1 MYLKHLLYSIIILV
15 LGIFIIQ
22 HFQANG
28 SPFALIE
35 GARTYPMPRRHPLT
49 STYGTFNNLGKSNI
63 ISLNTIIDETVALY
77 FDEKGVPYMNTIDT
91 VQEYIVGESP
101 YELGP
106 VTPDLKSKLTD
117 IGYYFLEV
125 VIPMLP
131 TQDNPK
137 PKVEW
142 PPLKWS
148 GIPCFDVEIAKI
160 PTYDVYQGNPE
171 DNFQYIYNKG
181 SGAAA
186 KYASSHSNGSNFAGS
201 PATGPAPGPATG
213 PASDDSEPACA
224 DTTCG
229 ITCPQSCFQKAAG
242 IVPSPVSAPSTAPAA
257 VPAISGSSTSPSNH
271 STYTNAEFLKNFHT
285 KLTYKAN
292 RTTIGSTTYTGYD
305 ITQIALANGSQDN
318 TVLQKKIENLIYE
331 YFVKSGSNQGDP
343 TKKLID
349 LVEYYSS
356 QFSALD
362 SYHVDTLRNLVFY
375 LLQIIVP
382 GMPTAAVP
390 HLYIQWK
397 PFGKYTQ

>member
-1 MYLKHLLYSIIILV
+1 LV

-28 SPFALIE
+28 SPFAIIE

-49 STYGTFNNLGKSNI
+49 STYGTFNNRGKSNV
-63 ISLNTIIDETVALY
+63 ISLNTIIDQTVSKY
-77 FDEKGVPYMNTIDT
+77 FDEKGVPYMNTIDS
-91 VQEYIVGESP
+91 VQEYIVGPSP
-101 YELGP
+101 YEFGP
-106 VTPDLKSKLTD
+106 ITSDLKSKLTD

-131 TQDNPK
+131 TQENPA

-148 GIPCFDVEIAKI
+148 GIPGFDVEIASI

-171 DNFQYIYNKG
+171 NNFQYIYNKG

-186 KYASSHSNGSNFAGS
+186 KYAAAHGIGSNLSGES
-201 PATGPAPGPATG
+201 NSSSDSDSGPGPG
-213 PASDDSEPACA
+213 PDSDACG
-224 DTTCG
+224 DNNCG
-229 ITCPQSCFQKAAG
+229 ITCPQTCFQNAMN
-242 IVPSPVSAPSTAPAA
+242 IVPAPA
-257 VPAISGSSTSPSNH
+257 PAPAPAPVNNESSGSSTSASNH
-271 STYTNAEFLKNFHT
+271 SSYTNADFLKNFHT

-305 ITQIALANGSQDN
+305 ITQIALAKGSQDN
-318 TVLQKKIENLIYE
+318 TTLQNKIENTIYE
-331 YFVKSGSNQGDP
+331 YFVKSGSKQGDP
-343 TKKLID
+343 TKKLMD
-349 LVEYYSS
+349 LLEFYST
-356 QFSALD
+356 QFSAMNA
-362 SYHVDTLRNLVFY
+362 YHVDTLRNLVFY

-382 GMPTAAVP
+382 GMPTAAIP